1 MERGM
6 GRRGE
11 RGGWSGEGWKE
22 RERGGGGKEERE
34 LAVCIRIYSLYPINV
49 SSCLQCD
56 ANPDA
61 TKLVVQE
68 DKYEN
73 ILTLITYY
81 QMASLNNHFIVHIY
95 TRVWPL

>member
-1 MERGM
+1 MEG
-6 GRRGE
+6 GR
-11 RGGWSGEGWKE
+11 E
-22 RERGGGGKEERE
+22 RERNGGRERKREGGREIERE
-34 LAVCIRIYSLYPINV
+34 REIIILSTTHHHPL
-49 SSCLQCD
+49 LQCD

-81 QMASLNNHFIVHIY
+81 QMASQNKHSTEYATCTCLCMLHDF
-95 TRVWPL
+95 L